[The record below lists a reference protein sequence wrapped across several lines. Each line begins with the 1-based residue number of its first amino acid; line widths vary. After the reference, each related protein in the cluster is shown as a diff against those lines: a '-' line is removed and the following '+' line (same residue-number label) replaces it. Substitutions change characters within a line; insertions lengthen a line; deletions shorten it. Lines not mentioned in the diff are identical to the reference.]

1 MHSSRSSTTRRSS
14 FALLLLVGCFLWFEA
29 MGAIALWWF
38 KGEPTGPGAVAAQ
51 RRSLLEA
58 PDSGGDWFRH
68 RLRFE
73 DALHPYLG
81 YVADPDQH
89 PTAALPGFS
98 SEAIELGFPR
108 NRSSLLAPRASDE
121 VVLLLVGGSVAH
133 LLADAAAPEL
143 RAGLEGR
150 GRFAGKRVRVV
161 SAAMPGYKQPQ
172 QLMAVAWLIALGA
185 PIDLVVNLDGF
196 NELVLPA
203 TEHTRAGVFPLYP
216 RGWKVRVDRL
226 GGAAQRLVAQQAET
240 RRARAASAAR
250 FDSPLLRYSFTAS
263 AVWLALDRR
272 AASEI
277 ALLEE
282 QLLELQGEARSSYQA
297 RGPRAEYATT
307 AELYAALVGA
317 WERSS
322 LALSG
327 LCAAQGIEYFH
338 FLQPNQYADGAK
350 PLTPE
355 EERTAWRADQPYRE
369 PVQLGYPLLEQA
381 GARLRSRGAHFTSLV
396 RTFEGVDE
404 TLYVDDCCHFN
415 AIGMKRVA
423 DAVTREILADD

>member
-1 MHSSRSSTTRRSS
+1 
-14 FALLLLVGCFLWFEA
+14 LVLLLVLGCFVWFEA
-29 MGAIALWWF
+29 MGAIALWWLL
-38 KGEPTGPGAVAAQ
+38 GEPTAPNAVAAQ
-51 RRSLLEA
+51 RRSLLDA
-58 PDSGGDWFRH
+58 PGSDGDWFRH

-81 YVADPDQH
+81 YVADPGQH

-98 SEAIELGFPR
+98 PEAIDLGFPR
-108 NRSSLLAPRASDE
+108 NRSSLLAPREPDE

-133 LLADAAAPEL
+133 LLADAAAPDL

-203 TEHTRAGVFPLYP
+203 TEHARAGVFPFYP

-226 GGAAQRLVAQQAET
+226 GGPAQRLVARQSEI
-240 RRARAASAAR
+240 RRSRAASASR
-250 FDSPLLRYSFTAS
+250 FESPLLRHSMAAS

-272 AASEI
+272 AASES
-277 ALLEE
+277 ALLEA
-282 QLLELQGEARSSYQA
+282 QLLDLQGQARSSYQA
-297 RGPRAEYATT
+297 RGPTVDYTTT
-307 AELYAALVGA
+307 AEFYAALVGA

-338 FLQPNQYADGAK
+338 FLQPNQYADGGK
-350 PLTPE
+350 PLSPE

-381 GARLRSRGAHFTSLV
+381 GARLRSRGVHFTSLV
-396 RTFEGVDE
+396 RVFEGVDQ

-415 AIGMKRVA
+415 EIGMELVA
-423 DAVTREILADD
+423 TAVTREIVADD